1 MAEKRMFSSKI
12 IDSDA
17 FIEMSPMARL
27 LYFSLALHAD
37 DDGFTNSIRREMK
50 IVGAQDTD
58 LKELIDNK
66 FIIKFDSGV
75 IAIKHWRV
83 NNDKP
88 KKDRYKITLY
98 SKEMSQLVL
107 LDNGEYAL
115 RNEVENS
122 PYQNSNALYTD
133 WNQVGTTDGNNT
145 DTQNR
150 VEENRV
156 EENRL
161 EETRLDESRT
171 CVHEST
177 SENQA
182 ESGQPS
188 QESPIVYFP
197 TRYGEQPIYQKDIDD
212 LSKMFNGSVD
222 VKNEIFSCMAYYSDK
237 PEGVTSW
244 QSAVKV
250 WINRTINF
258 NNATKFAI
266 EQGMT
271 KNNGRNHRSMEPDK
285 YKDIIPEDAGL

>member
-1 MAEKRMFSSKI
+1 MADKRMFSSKI

-58 LKELIDNK
+58 LNELIDNK

-122 PYQNSNALYTD
+122 PYQNSNALHTD

-156 EENRL
+156 EEIRL

-177 SENQA
+177 PENQA

-197 TRYGEQPIYQKDIDD
+197 TKYGEQPIYQKDIDD

-222 VKNEIFSCMAYYSDK
+222 VRNEILSCMAYYSDK
-237 PEGVTSW
+237 PESVTSW
-244 QSAVKV
+244 QSTVKV

-258 NNATKFAI
+258 NNSTKFAI
-266 EQGMT
+266 EQGMA
-271 KNNGRNHRSMEPDK
+271 KNNRRNHRSMEPGK
-285 YKDIIPEDAGL
+285 IIEGEEAGF

>member
-1 MAEKRMFSSKI
+1 MADKRMFSSKI

-133 WNQVGTTDGNNT
+133 WNQVGTTNGNNT

-182 ESGQPS
+182 LPGQPS

-197 TRYGEQPIYQKDIDD
+197 TKYGEQPIYQKDIDD

-222 VKNEIFSCMAYYSDK
+222 VRNEILSCMAYYSDK

-258 NNATKFAI
+258 NNSTKLAI
-266 EQGMT
+266 EQGMA
-271 KNNGRNHRSMEPDK
+271 KNGGRNHRSMEPGK
-285 YKDIIPEDAGL
+285 YIETEDAGL

>member
-1 MAEKRMFSSKI
+1 MANKRMFSSSI

-27 LYFSLALHAD
+27 LYINLSMHAD
-37 DDGFTNSIRREMK
+37 DDGFTNSTKREMR
-50 IVGAQDTD
+50 IIGASDSD
-58 LKELIDNK
+58 LDELVEKRFVIR
-66 FIIKFDSGV
+66 FDSGV
-75 IAIKHWRV
+75 VAIKHWRI
-83 NNDKP
+83 NNTLRN
-88 KKDRYKITLY
+88 DRYKETTYTEEKSLLTIEPNGAYTMKKDDFSVGIPSDNQQKITGIP
-98 SKEMSQLVL
+98 S
-107 LDNGEYAL
+107 DNQCE
-115 RNEVENS
+115 
-122 PYQNSNALYTD
+122 P
-133 WNQVGTTDGNNT
+133 
-145 DTQNR
+145 QNR

-156 EENRL
+156 DKIRL

-177 SENQA
+177 SENLA

-197 TRYGEQPIYQKDIDD
+197 TKFGEQPIYQRDIDD

-222 VKNEIFSCMAYYSDK
+222 VRNEIFSCMAYYSDK
-237 PEGVTSW
+237 PESVSSW
-244 QSAVKV
+244 QSAVMV

-266 EQGMT
+266 EQGMA

>member
-1 MAEKRMFSSKI
+1 MADKRMFSSKI

-133 WNQVGTTDGNNT
+133 WNQVGNTDGNNT

-156 EENRL
+156 EKNRL
-161 EETRLDESRT
+161 EETRLDES
-171 CVHEST
+171 CACESKT
-177 SENQA
+177 ENLA

-188 QESPIVYFP
+188 QESPVVYFP
-197 TRYGEQPIYQKDIDD
+197 TKFGEQPIYQSDIDD
-212 LSKMFNGSVD
+212 LSKLFNGSVD
-222 VKNEIFSCMAYYSDK
+222 VRNEILSCMAYYSDK
-237 PEGVTSW
+237 PESVSSW

-258 NNATKFAI
+258 NNSTKFAI
-266 EQGMT
+266 EQGMA
-271 KNNGRNHRSMEPDK
+271 KNGGRNHRSMEPGK
-285 YKDIIPEDAGL
+285 YIETEDAGL

>member
-1 MAEKRMFSSKI
+1 MADKRMFSSKI

-115 RNEVENS
+115 WDELENS
-122 PYQNSNALYTD
+122 PCQNSNAMYTD
-133 WNQVGTTDGNNT
+133 WNQVGTNDGNNT

-156 EENRL
+156 EKNRL

-171 CVHEST
+171 CVHESP

-188 QESPIVYFP
+188 QESPVVYFP
-197 TRYGEQPIYQKDIDD
+197 TKFGEQPIYQKDVDD
-212 LSKMFNGSVD
+212 LTRLFNGSVD
-222 VKNEIFSCMAYYSDK
+222 VRNEILSCKAYYSDK
-237 PEGVTSW
+237 PESVSSW

-258 NNATKFAI
+258 NNSTKSALESSFA
-266 EQGMT
+266 
-271 KNNGRNHRSMEPDK
+271 KNGGRNHRSMEPGK
-285 YKDIIPEDAGL
+285 IIEGEEAGF

>member
-58 LKELIDNK
+58 LNELIDNK

-122 PYQNSNALYTD
+122 SYQSSNALYTD

-156 EENRL
+156 DKTRL

-171 CVHEST
+171 CVHESP
-177 SENQA
+177 SESQA
-182 ESGQPS
+182 LPGQPL

-197 TRYGEQPIYQKDIDD
+197 TKFGEQPIYQRDIDD

-222 VKNEIFSCMAYYSDK
+222 VRNEIFSCMAYYSDK
-237 PEGVTSW
+237 PESVSSW
-244 QSAVKV
+244 QSAVMV

-266 EQGMT
+266 EQGMA

>member
-1 MAEKRMFSSKI
+1 MADKRMFSSKI

-58 LKELIDNK
+58 LNELIDNK

-115 RNEVENS
+115 WDELENS
-122 PYQNSNALYTD
+122 PCQNSNAMYTD

-156 EENRL
+156 EKNRL

-171 CVHEST
+171 CVHESL
-177 SENQA
+177 SENLA

-188 QESPIVYFP
+188 QESPVVYFP
-197 TRYGEQPIYQKDIDD
+197 TKFGEQPIYQKDIDD

-222 VKNEIFSCMAYYSDK
+222 VRNEILSCMAYYSDK
-237 PEGVTSW
+237 PESVSSW
-244 QSAVKV
+244 QSVVKV

-258 NNATKFAI
+258 NNSTKFAI
-266 EQGMT
+266 EQGMA
-271 KNNGRNHRSMEPDK
+271 KNNGRNHRSMEPGK
-285 YKDIIPEDAGL
+285 YIETEDAGL